1 MFAEAL
7 PARNEINDE
16 SSGPRHRIARLIT
29 ELNVRRTESSS
40 RSNE

>member
-7 PARNEINDE
+7 PAKKEMNDE

-29 ELNVRRTESSS
+29 ELSARRAESSS
-40 RSNE
+40 RSSE